1 MTNASPVRW
10 SRFRILPEIAAPL
23 PMSRAEMEARGW
35 EQCDVILVTG
45 DAYVDH
51 PAFGAAMVGR
61 FLEWL
66 GCRVGVIAQP
76 RPDRVEDFAAL
87 GVPKLFW
94 GVTAG
99 NVDSQLARLTV
110 MRKRRRDDPYTP
122 GGLAGRR
129 PPNATIVY
137 TARVRQVGHG
147 VPVVIG
153 GIEASLRRLAYYDYW
168 SDRVRRSLLVDA
180 KADVLVYGMGE
191 PPLADLVAQ
200 AVQGAPLGGVP
211 GTARVLK
218 TLAGDTVVR
227 LPSYEAVSAPTE
239 EGREA
244 FSEMTRQIYRYSHPW
259 SAVRLAQA
267 HGDRWVVVEPPPLPL
282 TTEEMD
288 LIYALPFTN
297 RPHPSYGQARIP
309 AWEMIRDSITTHRG
323 CYGECRFCAIAVHQ
337 GRTIS
342 SRSEGSIVAQ
352 ARRMARDPSFR
363 GTITDLGGPTA
374 NMWQTGCREKRGGC
388 RGRRRCLM
396 PEPCPRLQA
405 DFDRQRRLWQRVRS
419 VPGVR
424 HVFVASGIR
433 HDLAMAYAD
442 DRWFEDLVRWHVSGR
457 LKTAPEHV
465 VERVLE
471 VMGKPPHRVYRAFL
485 KRFFAAGQRVGR
497 SWGLT
502 EYYLS
507 GHPGCTQEDM
517 IVLALHLRRRGVRP
531 EQVQD
536 FYPAPMT
543 LASAMYYTGR
553 DPLTGMPVAVAR
565 TDREKAWQRALL
577 LCHLPEYQAKAREAL
592 RAAGREDLI
601 GHGPEA
607 LVPP

>member
-1 MTNASPVRW
+1 MSFRCSPFPWGPKALEVTRSGIGFPTPFMTNASPVRW

-110 MRKRRRDDPYTP
+110 MRKRRRDDPYAA

-200 AVQGAPLGGVP
+200 AMKGVPLGGVP
-211 GTARVLK
+211 GTARLSK
-218 TLAGDTVVR
+218 TLAGDLVVR

-259 SAVRLAQA
+259 HAVRLAQA
-267 HGDRWVVVEPPPLPL
+267 YGDRWVVVEPPPLPL

-297 RPHPSYGQARIP
+297 RPHPSYGHARIP

-323 CYGECRFCAIAVHQ
+323 CYGECRFCAITVHQ

-352 ARRMARDPSFR
+352 ARRLARDPSFR

-374 NMWQTGCREKRGGC
+374 NMWQTGCRDKRGGC
-388 RGRRRCLM
+388 RGETPVSGAGAVSPPSGRFRPSTASLAKGPIRSRRA
-396 PEPCPRLQA
+396 PCIR
-405 DFDRQRRLWQRVRS
+405 RQWYPTRSGDGLCGRS
-419 VPGVR
+419 VVRRPRPLARERSAEDGSGTCGRPGSGGDGEAA
-424 HVFVASGIR
+424 ASGLSRVPETIFC
-433 HDLAMAYAD
+433 
-442 DRWFEDLVRWHVSGR
+442 RWPTSWAFLGTD
-457 LKTAPEHV
+457 
-465 VERVLE
+465 RVLSQWSSGLH
-471 VMGKPPHRVYRAFL
+471 VGRYD
-485 KRFFAAGQRVGR
+485 RVGAVPAA
-497 SWGLT
+497 T
-502 EYYLS
+502 
-507 GHPGCTQEDM
+507 GC
-517 IVLALHLRRRGVRP
+517 
-531 EQVQD
+531 
-536 FYPAPMT
+536 PA
-543 LASAMYYTGR
+543 
-553 DPLTGMPVAVAR
+553 
-565 TDREKAWQRALL
+565 
-577 LCHLPEYQAKAREAL
+577 
-592 RAAGREDLI
+592 
-601 GHGPEA
+601 
-607 LVPP
+607 